1 MDKILSIISLF
12 SVVWSNILLIEL
24 IEIGATE
31 YFSGLPGSNGGRRTL
46 VARCSARSKVQK
58 SQAAFQ

>member
-1 MDKILSIISLF
+1 MIDKILSIISLF
-12 SVVWSNILLIEL
+12 SVVWSNILL

-46 VARCSARSKVQK
+46 VARCSERSKVQK